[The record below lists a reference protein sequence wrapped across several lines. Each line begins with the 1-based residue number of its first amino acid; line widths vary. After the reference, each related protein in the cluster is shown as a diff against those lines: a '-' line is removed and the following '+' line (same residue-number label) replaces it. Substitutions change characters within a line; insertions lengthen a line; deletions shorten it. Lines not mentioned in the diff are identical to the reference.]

1 MGNSTV
7 SIQKI
12 VDGVSV
18 IADLSP
24 VLSNAGGYANEPALT
39 IANDVIMEMLSER
52 FPWKWNRF
60 KLAPFY
66 LNSLQQDY
74 VLFPDE
80 KRIGWLENGFRVD
93 MSSTQVPPSAPPV
106 GVVRDLPVAA
116 TSFGASG
123 SSFAGSGS
131 PRVCWMQNDQ
141 LEHGVWPGP
150 GVIYSNPLGMTTTPD
165 NAWTQIEDAFGNIL
179 VLTEYGTT
187 GLLAPVVPL
196 TPPDDDVSY
205 PNWPIGAVVE
215 DGSCK
220 WTVADPSAQGIR
232 IEVPLSS
239 NANLWLM
246 RLFAQKKAPTYTNL
260 QQKIDPVPDDEVR
273 WFRDGFIAFCH
284 QYSAN
289 PAVKARFEIKKLDW
303 QNSMAA
309 QARANNREDEGKGF
323 FPAQGVMSPQYTG
336 GYAPGYPLWR
346 G

>member
-52 FPWKWNRF
+52 FPWKWNRM
-60 KLAPFY
+60 KLPPFY
-66 LNSLQQDY
+66 LNALQQDY
-74 VLFPDE
+74 VLFPDV
-80 KRIGWLENGFRVD
+80 KNIGWLENGFTVD
-93 MSSTQVPPSAPPV
+93 MSSTQVPPPAPPV
-106 GVVRDLPVAA
+106 TVVRDLPVSASYLGGTGQY
-116 TSFGASG
+116 TSSG
-123 SSFAGSGS
+123 Y
-131 PRVCWMQNDQ
+131 PRVCSMQNDQ

-150 GVIYSNPLGMTTTPD
+150 GVVFTDPTGLTSTPQ
-165 NAWTQIEDAFGNIL
+165 NRWTQIEDDEGNIL
-179 VLTEYGTT
+179 VLTQYGTT
-187 GLLAPVVPL
+187 GTDEPVVPSD
-196 TPPDDDVSY
+196 PPDDGEPY

-215 DGSCK
+215 DGSCQ

-232 IEVPLSS
+232 MEVPVAS

-246 RLFAQKKAPTYTNL
+246 RLFAQKKAPTYTKL
-260 QQKIDPVPDDEVR
+260 TQMLDPIPDDEVK
-273 WFRDGFIAFCH
+273 WFRDGFIAYCH
-284 QYSAN
+284 RYSSN
-289 PAVKARFEIKKLDW
+289 PAVQARFEIKKLDW
-303 QNSMAA
+303 QNAMAA

-323 FPAQGVMSPQYTG
+323 YPAQGVMSPQYVG

>member
-7 SIQKI
+7 TIQKI

-60 KLAPFY
+60 KLPPFY
-66 LNSLQQDY
+66 LNALQQDY
-74 VLFPDE
+74 VLVPDE

-106 GVVRDLPVAA
+106 GVVRDLPVSS
-116 TSFGASG
+116 TPYGASG
-123 SSFAGSGS
+123 TYAVSGF

-150 GVIYSNPLGMTTTPD
+150 GIVYTDPYGLTTTLD
-165 NAWTQIEDAFGNIL
+165 NRWTHIEDDEGNIL
-179 VLTEYGTT
+179 VLTKYGTT
-187 GLLAPVVPL
+187 GLLEPVVPE
-196 TPPDDDVSY
+196 TPPDDELSY
-205 PNWPIGAVVE
+205 PNWPIGAVIA
-215 DGSCK
+215 DGTCM

-232 IEVPLSS
+232 IEVPVAS
-239 NANLWLM
+239 NSNLWLM
-246 RLFAQKKAPTYTNL
+246 RLFAQKKAPTFTNL
-260 QQKIDPVPDDEVR
+260 QNKLDPVPDDEVK
-273 WFRDGFIAFCH
+273 WFRDGFVAYCH
-284 QYSAN
+284 RYSAN
-289 PAVKARFEIKKLDW
+289 PAVQARFEVKKLDW
-303 QNSMAA
+303 LNAMAA
-309 QARANNREDEGKGF
+309 QARSNNREEEGRGF
-323 FPAQGVMSPQYTG
+323 FPAQGVMSPQYSGTH
-336 GYAPGYPLWR
+336 APGYPLWR